1 MNQGP
6 HEVAL
11 RPRRRSGTARV
22 YVCGQIPL
30 LAAAQE
36 PRPAPLSTRC
46 SSVLTHARRSSPT
59 PGNRQRQPCAQYA
72 PASAAPARVEHQGED
87 ATCRVVGRFSHTP
100 AVEPLRL
107 SRALQSA
114 GTPPAQAKVGTLTG
128 DAPRTRMR
136 TMSDHRSLS
145 EPAPFTADDFAER
158 LRRAAHAAQDA
169 GLDGILVTPGPDLLY
184 LTGYAPVA
192 ITERIT
198 MLVIPVDAEPAMI
211 VPRLERP
218 DAEAAA
224 GASSLRITDW
234 TDGSDPYTESA
245 TLMAGT
251 GRYAVSDSAWAMH
264 LLGLQDRL
272 PKSSYVSMTAALPML
287 RAIKDDDEIERL
299 AAAGAAADQAYEEIV
314 TVRFAG
320 RSEADIGS
328 DLADLLRQFGHSQVD
343 FTVVGSGPN
352 GANPHHE
359 IGPRIIE
366 DGDMVVLDF
375 GGLKHGYG
383 SDTTRTVHV
392 GEPTAE
398 EREVHDVVRHAQQAG
413 FEAVAARRRVP
424 GDRSRVPGGD
434 H

>member
-1 MNQGP
+1 
-6 HEVAL
+6 
-11 RPRRRSGTARV
+11 
-22 YVCGQIPL
+22 
-30 LAAAQE
+30 
-36 PRPAPLSTRC
+36 
-46 SSVLTHARRSSPT
+46 
-59 PGNRQRQPCAQYA
+59 
-72 PASAAPARVEHQGED
+72 
-87 ATCRVVGRFSHTP
+87 
-100 AVEPLRL
+100 
-107 SRALQSA
+107 
-114 GTPPAQAKVGTLTG
+114 
-128 DAPRTRMR
+128 
-136 TMSDHRSLS
+136 MSDHRGLS
-145 EPAPFTADDFAER
+145 GPAPFTADDFAER

-224 GASSLRITDW
+224 GASILRITDW

-272 PKSSYVSMTAALPML
+272 PKSSYVSMTTALPML

-320 RSEADIGS
+320 RSEIDVGS

-366 DGDMVVLDF
+366 DGDTVVLDKTE
-375 GGLKHGYG
+375 GWRRAETDLRHE
-383 SDTTRTVHV
+383 SDPGRLHRR
-392 GEPTAE
+392 G
-398 EREVHDVVRHAQQAG
+398 
-413 FEAVAARRRVP
+413 RRRH
-424 GDRSRVPGGD
+424 RLERAER
-434 H
+434 